1 MKFTK
6 NQMIQKQ
13 ANIKK
18 EMAFLIEKRD
28 KIDQRLLKLRG
39 DFNCLQSKIETV
51 GLNPDLPSTP
61 IEPSLE
67 AQEKVENYLF
77 SGALTP

>member
-1 MKFTK
+1 
-6 NQMIQKQ
+6 MIQKQ
-13 ANIKK
+13 ENIKK

-39 DFNCLQSKIETV
+39 DFNCLQMKIESV

-61 IEPSLE
+61 NEPSIE
-67 AQEKVENYLF
+67 AQKKVENYL
-77 SGALTP
+77 SNGGLTP